1 MKFVLSNLIAVVVSA
16 SSPVFVTGKPSFHTT
31 TTHAFTRSVG
41 VAPTSTTTSC
51 TTTTTVNEILSI
63 RGGAVHESQT
73 LSDLE
78 SRIQSAALQN
88 KLTVVDFTATWCG
101 PCKMIAPVFHELS
114 NELGSRVQFVKVD
127 VDENPE
133 AAQKY
138 GVSAMPTFLFI
149 KGGEEVDRLMGA
161 NSERLKEVCVCVCDF
176 TCVAAVVKPFDYS
189 YLALTLYQLI
199 NEWSF

>member
-1 MKFVLSNLIAVVVSA
+1 MKFELTNLFAVLTVA
-16 SSPVFVTGKPSFHTT
+16 SSPILATGK
-31 TTHAFTRSVG
+31 AFTATHHSFRFG
-41 VAPTSTTTSC
+41 VVVPPTENNYERTHPFTPSI
-51 TTTTTVNEILSI
+51 VHDILSI
-63 RGGAVHESQT
+63 RGGAVHESST

-88 KLTVVDFTATWCG
+88 KLTVVDCTATWCG
-101 PCKMIAPVFHELS
+101 PCKMIAPIFHELS
-114 NELGSRVQFVKVD
+114 NEYGSRVQFIKVD

-161 NSERLKEVCVCVCDF
+161 NSERLKE
-176 TCVAAVVKPFDYS
+176 
-189 YLALTLYQLI
+189 LI

>member
-1 MKFVLSNLIAVVVSA
+1 MKFVLSNLIAVVVAA
-16 SSPVFVTGKPSFHTT
+16 SSPIVVTGKPSFHTPT
-31 TTHAFTRSVG
+31 SHSLFRSVG
-41 VAPTSTTTSC
+41 VAPPTTSTTC
-51 TTTTTVNEILSI
+51 TTPTTMNDILSI

-114 NELGSRVQFVKVD
+114 NELGSRVQFIKVD

-161 NSERLKEVCVCVCDF
+161 NSERLKE
-176 TCVAAVVKPFDYS
+176 
-189 YLALTLYQLI
+189 LI